1 MGLIFRISRVASG
14 GPFFSALPEK
24 KGGGEKGGLGYVNR
38 SNSRGL
44 GQGGNELFRFCV
56 GEAVAHIGEVLA
68 QAGSFFPDVR
78 IAHDAVG
85 DQVRKRVI
93 SFTPMRSAPEAV
105 KPSSSGVA

>member
-1 MGLIFRISRVASG
+1 MWASAPTLSGQISDKVYAI
-14 GPFFSALPEK
+14 
-24 KGGGEKGGLGYVNR
+24 R
-38 SNSRGL
+38 SDARSL
-44 GQGGNELFRFCV
+44 SQGGNEAFRLRV

-78 IAHDAVG
+78 IAYDAVG
-85 DQVRKRVI
+85 DQVRKLRELLLPKPKRVI